1 MSIKLNDKRTN
12 NKKRLEHIERV
23 KERNIKLKNISLE
36 CPYCHY
42 NSNLLNIKLHLNS
55 KKCQKM
61 KALFLTT
68 ATEEQHKTEYKFNI
82 FINDAINKLKNP
94 DTDDED
100 ENQEPPNHNPTE
112 PDRSHFLSDAE
123 YITAYNNY
131 NNYYINKANEYRKNN
146 L

>member
-1 MSIKLNDKRTN
+1 MSIKLNDTRIN

-23 KERNIKLKNISLE
+23 KQRNRNLKNISLE

-61 KALFLTT
+61 KALFLST
-68 ATEEQHKTEYKFNI
+68 ATEEQQKTEYKFNI
-82 FINDAINKLKNP
+82 FINDAINNINKP
-94 DTDDED
+94 ETDDENEN
-100 ENQEPPNHNPTE
+100 ENQPPNHQPEQGQHNPA
-112 PDRSHFLSDAE
+112 F
-123 YITAYNNY
+123 YNY
-131 NNYYINKANEYRKNN
+131 

>member
-1 MSIKLNDKRTN
+1 MSIKFNDKRTN

-68 ATEEQHKTEYKFNI
+68 ATEEQQKTEYKFNI

-94 DTDDED
+94 DDED
-100 ENQEPPNHNPTE
+100 ENQEPEQEQHNPA
-112 PDRSHFLSDAE
+112 F
-123 YITAYNNY
+123 YNY
-131 NNYYINKANEYRKNN
+131 

>member
-100 ENQEPPNHNPTE
+100 ENQEPQNQEPEQEQHNPV
-112 PDRSHFLSDAE
+112 F
-123 YITAYNNY
+123 YNY
-131 NNYYINKANEYRKNN
+131 

>member
-1 MSIKLNDKRTN
+1 MSINLNDKRIN

-23 KERNIKLKNISLE
+23 KKRNIKLKNISLE

-68 ATEEQHKTEYKFNI
+68 ATEEQQKTEYKFNI
-82 FINDAINKLKNP
+82 FINDAINNINKP
-94 DTDDED
+94 ETDDENEN
-100 ENQEPPNHNPTE
+100 ENQPPNHQPTE
-112 PDRSHFLSDAE
+112 PDRNHFLSDTE
-123 YITAYNNY
+123 YINAY

-146 L
+146 F